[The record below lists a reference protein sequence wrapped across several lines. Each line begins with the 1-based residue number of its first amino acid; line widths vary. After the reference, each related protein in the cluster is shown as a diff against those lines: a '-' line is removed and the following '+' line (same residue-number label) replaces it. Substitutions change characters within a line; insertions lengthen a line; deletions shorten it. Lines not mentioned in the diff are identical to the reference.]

1 MAIAGT
7 VIIVAGL
14 GVTYFVFLQPK
25 VCTVTISIIG
35 NGDVSIIPG
44 GGYLTAIKVNSGT
57 IITII
62 ASPNP
67 GYIFVGWTGD
77 YVGNQS
83 RVDIRVDKDMSITC
97 WFAPE

>member
-1 MAIAGT
+1 MAIVGG
-7 VIIVAGL
+7 VIIVVGL

-25 VCTVTISIIG
+25 ICTVTISIIG

-67 GYIFVGWTGD
+67 GYVFVGWTGD

-83 RVDIRVDKDMSITC
+83 PVDIRVDKDMSITC

>member
-1 MAIAGT
+1 MAIVGS
-7 VIIVAGL
+7 VIIVVGL

-25 VCTVTISIIG
+25 ICTVTISIIG

-67 GYIFVGWTGD
+67 GYKFIGWTGD
-77 YVGNQS
+77 YAGTQS